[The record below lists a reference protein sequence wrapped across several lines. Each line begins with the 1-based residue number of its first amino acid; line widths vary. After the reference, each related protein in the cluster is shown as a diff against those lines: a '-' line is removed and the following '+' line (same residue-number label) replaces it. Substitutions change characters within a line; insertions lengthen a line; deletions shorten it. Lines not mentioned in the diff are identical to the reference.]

1 MLKNSG
7 RIVQPRFFKALFLL
21 DDIIF
26 VILRLEIIYI
36 GNCRPEQQQ
45 KMRIV
50 KRLYLFILK
59 SFLPLFAM
67 TFFIVLFIVLMQ
79 FLWKYIDDLVGK
91 GLSVSLI
98 AELFFYAA
106 VSMVPMALPLA
117 ILLASLMTFG
127 NFGEKFELTAM
138 KASGI
143 SLLHAMRP
151 LIVLISIVSVG
162 AFFFQNN
169 VLPPA
174 QVKMWTL
181 LFSMRQKSPEVEIPE
196 GVFYDQIPGYN
207 LFVKHKDRET
217 GMLYNVM
224 IYDVSHGGDNSTI
237 LMADSGRLAFTG
249 DMRYLYLH
257 LFNGEQFENLREQR
271 SLDRNVPFRR
281 EEFADKEV
289 LIPFDANF
297 NRLDEGG
304 MRNQYVGKNVSEL
317 RHTIDSVGLR
327 LDSTGAVYAEDL
339 RHTAFPLLRDR
350 NSGRSSFNMNE
361 AGSVNRSSGVIN
373 PDGYAGGCKTGSLSV
388 GEADSVNTYQ
398 PINVDS
404 LILAVDVSQR
414 GRVFESALDISKRTV
429 AEYQFK
435 SMTVSDEKRIMRR
448 HEIELIKKYT
458 LSVACLIFFFIGA
471 PLGAIIRKGGLGTPL
486 VISVLLFLF
495 YYIIDNT
502 GYKMARDGRWPVWI
516 GIWLS
521 TFILAPL
528 GVYVTY
534 KAMND
539 SAVFDSD
546 RYKAFFRKILG
557 RKPERSVAYKEVI
570 INDISEQEAI
580 ERLDA
585 LRERCLAFC
594 ERYGKRQSYKDYW
607 RNGYDSRE
615 ISAIAEELEG
625 DVEYMSDC
633 RNSLAVNK
641 LVDYPV
647 IRKLWFYH
655 PGVRRW
661 FGEVCKWLFPFGLP
675 VYLIGIKA
683 QSNLK
688 EELRKVAGV
697 SDSIVKILKESDGE
711 AS

>member
-1 MLKNSG
+1 
-7 RIVQPRFFKALFLL
+7 
-21 DDIIF
+21 
-26 VILRLEIIYI
+26 
-36 GNCRPEQQQ
+36 
-45 KMRIV
+45 MRII
-50 KRLYLFILK
+50 KRLYGFILK

-91 GLSVSLI
+91 GLSMSLI
-98 AELFFYAA
+98 GELFFYAA
-106 VSMVPMALPLA
+106 VSLVPMALPLA

-127 NFGEKFELTAM
+127 NYGEKFELTAM

-151 LIVLISIVSVG
+151 LIVLISFIAVG
-162 AFFFQNN
+162 AFFFQNY

-181 LFSMRQKSPEVEIPE
+181 LFSIRQKSPELEIPE

-207 LFVKHKDRET
+207 LFVESKNRDT
-217 GMLYNVM
+217 GMLHGMM
-224 IYDVSHGGDNSTI
+224 IYDVSRGGDNSTI
-237 LMADSGRLAFTG
+237 LLADSGRLAFTG

-257 LFNGEQFENLREQR
+257 LYQGEQFENLREQK

-281 EEFADKEV
+281 EAFSDKEV

-304 MRNQYVGKNVSEL
+304 MRNQYVGKDIKEL
-317 RHTIDSVGLR
+317 RHTIDSIGER
-327 LDSTGAVYAEDL
+327 LDSTGALYARDL
-339 RHTAFPLLRDR
+339 KNTAFPILH
-350 NSGRSSFNMNE
+350 SGRDYRRVE
-361 AGSVNRSSGVIN
+361 
-373 PDGYAGGCKTGSLSV
+373 
-388 GEADSVNTYQ
+388 
-398 PINVDS
+398 
-404 LILAVDVSQR
+404 AVDDTGTTTEEAKDTAAAAPPLNLDSIIGTLSESQR
-414 GRVFESALDISKRTV
+414 SLVFASALDISKRQV
-429 AEYQFK
+429 SDYQFK
-435 SMTVSDEKRIMRR
+435 SMTVYEDKRNMRR

-528 GVYVTY
+528 GVYVTI

-557 RKPERSVAYKEVI
+557 LKQDRSVAYKEVI
-570 INDISEQEAI
+570 INDISIPKAAA
-580 ERLDA
+580 RLTALKEDA
-585 LRERCLAFC
+585 LAFYN
-594 ERYGKRQSYKDYW
+594 EYKGKMSYKRYW
-607 RNGYDSRE
+607 LSGIDMNRLSE
-615 ISAIAEELEG
+615 IIETLED
-625 DVEYMSDC
+625 DVVYMTDC
-633 RNSLAVNK
+633 RNTIAVNK
-641 LVDYPV
+641 LMDYPV
-647 IRKLWFYH
+647 VRKLWIYH
-655 PGVRRW
+655 PGVNKW
-661 FGEVCKWLFPFGLP
+661 VGKIGMWLFPIGIP
-675 VYLIGIKA
+675 VYFFGIKSKKTLMA
-683 QSNLK
+683 EMQK
-688 EELRKVAGV
+688 IAAV
-697 SDSIVKILKESDGE
+697 SDTIVDLLQNENPDNE
-711 AS
+711 